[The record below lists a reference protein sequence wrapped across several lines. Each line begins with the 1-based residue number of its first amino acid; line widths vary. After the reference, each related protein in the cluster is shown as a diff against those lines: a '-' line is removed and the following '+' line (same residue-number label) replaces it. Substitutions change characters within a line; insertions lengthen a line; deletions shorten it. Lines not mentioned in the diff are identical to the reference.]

1 MLNVRSFGDEKRGGY
16 GFEYNLDEAPVA
28 QWTEYL
34 TSNQLVAR
42 SSRAG
47 GAILLIGRSWK

>member
-1 MLNVRSFGDEKRGGY
+1 MAELIRYFFPEFCAFY
-16 GFEYNLDEAPVA
+16 GIIIPLAPVA
-28 QWTEYL
+28 QWIEYL

-47 GAILLIGRSWK
+47 GAIYRGKAL